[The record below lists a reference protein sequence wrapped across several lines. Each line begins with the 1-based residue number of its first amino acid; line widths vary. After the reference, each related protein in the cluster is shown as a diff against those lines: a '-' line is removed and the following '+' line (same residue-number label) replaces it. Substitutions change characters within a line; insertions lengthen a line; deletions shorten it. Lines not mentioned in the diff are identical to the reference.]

1 MVPYLGWAQNRAKF
15 LLIIYFLVG
24 IQAGS
29 SRSCRP
35 VTIVIDVVG
44 DGMLQG
50 AVPERDIRFVMAQSH
65 SAC

>member
-50 AVPERDIRFVMAQSH
+50 AVPK
-65 SAC
+65 